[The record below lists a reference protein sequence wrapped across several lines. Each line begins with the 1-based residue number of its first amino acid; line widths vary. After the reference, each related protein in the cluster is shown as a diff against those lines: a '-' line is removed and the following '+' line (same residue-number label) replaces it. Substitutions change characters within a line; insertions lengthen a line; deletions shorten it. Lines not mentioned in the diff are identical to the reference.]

1 MNIVRRT
8 FLHLAAGAAFLPAV
22 SRGAQAQDF
31 PSRPMRWIVGFAA
44 GGGADVIARLLGQWL
59 SDRLGQPVVV
69 ENRPGAATNIAVESV
84 VRAPP
89 DGYTLLLIGSPQTI
103 NVNLYDNLNF
113 NFLRDIAPVA
123 GISRVPNVMIVNPLL
138 PAKTV
143 PEFIA
148 YAKANPGKI
157 NMASGGIGTTPHVAG
172 ELFKMM
178 TGVNMVHVPYRG
190 DAPAVADLIGGQM
203 QVMFGVMPP
212 AIEHIKAGMLRA
224 LAVTTATR
232 AQVLP
237 DVPSMSDFLPGY
249 EASTWNGVGVPKGT
263 PADIVEKLNKEINAA
278 LVDPKIKARLAD
290 LGGTLIP
297 GSPSDLGKLIADD
310 AEKWG
315 KVIKFAN
322 IKAQ

>member
-1 MNIVRRT
+1 MNIPRRT
-8 FLHLAAGAAFLPAV
+8 FLHLAAGAAVLPTA
-22 SRGAQAQDF
+22 SRVARAQNF
-31 PSRPMRWIVGFAA
+31 PSRPTGWIVGFAA
-44 GGGADVIARLLGQWL
+44 GGGADVIARLMGQWL

-89 DGYTLLLIGSPQTI
+89 DGNTLLLIGSPQSI
-103 NVNLYDNLNF
+103 NVNLCDNLNF

-123 GISRVPNVMIVNPLL
+123 GISRVPNVLIVNPLV
-138 PAKTV
+138 PARTV

-178 TGVNMVHVPYRG
+178 NGVDMVHMPYRG
-190 DAPAVADLIGGQM
+190 DAPAVTDLRGGQM

-232 AQVLP
+232 AQVP
-237 DVPSMSDFLPGY
+237 PEVPSLSDFQ
-249 EASTWNGVGVPKGT
+249 
-263 PADIVEKLNKEINAA
+263 
-278 LVDPKIKARLAD
+278 
-290 LGGTLIP
+290 
-297 GSPSDLGKLIADD
+297 
-310 AEKWG
+310 
-315 KVIKFAN
+315 VIKFAN